1 MMKRALY
8 ILMLL
13 AVACTQPGYPDIDS
27 PHQGGTA
34 NDRKIID
41 YIDQRLSQEYYW
53 LDEVVEKSDRFNR
66 NLKWENYLD
75 SSLAMLTTNT
85 DDGYINS
92 KGQRVFYSYIRK
104 SSSSTRATVSGFGI
118 GLHYT
123 IAVIDPE
130 NKHYGFVVE
139 KVYPDSPAERAGV
152 LRGDVITMIG
162 NSYINP
168 DNYATRF
175 TSIENNT
182 ASRLELKLRR
192 QSEDVTLDIELTK
205 APYSETPVVHHEVI
219 EVDNQKI
226 GYLVYT
232 SFVGE
237 YDEELL
243 NAIRELKAEG
253 ATDLVLDL
261 RCNSGGSVLSAV
273 KLSSALVPISYEGKV
288 LCHLERN
295 KSNAVVTKQA
305 DYLIENSGQILNL
318 ERLCVICSGYT
329 ASASEL
335 VVMGLRGLDF
345 PVMLVGSVTEGKNCG
360 MDVTTRTIA
369 NTTVEFAPITFMC
382 FNAKGYGDWGEGIV
396 PDVDLTTE
404 ENEYGVCDKNYPLPR
419 TTWGDY
425 QHDIALATAL
435 AKLTGKSLSAPA
447 TRSSSIA
454 IEASNLSLPREI
466 EGIRVY

>member
-1 MMKRALY
+1 MIKRVLY
-8 ILMLL
+8 ILVLL
-13 AVACTQPGYPDIDS
+13 AVACTQPGFPDIDN
-27 PHQGGTA
+27 PQQGGSA

-53 LDEVVEKSDRFNR
+53 LDEVEEKQSRFNR

-75 SSLAMLTTNT
+75 ASLAMLSTNS

-104 SSSSTRATVSGFGI
+104 SNSTTRATVAGFGI

-123 IAVIDPE
+123 IAVIDSE
-130 NKHYGFVVE
+130 NQHYGFVVE

-168 DNYATRF
+168 SNYATRF
-175 TSIENNT
+175 NSIEQNT
-182 ASRLELKLRR
+182 ASSLELKLRR
-192 QSEDVTLDIELTK
+192 QSDNTTHDVELTK
-205 APYSETPVVHHEVI
+205 ASYSETPVIYSDVI
-219 EVDNQKI
+219 EVENQKI
-226 GYLVYT
+226 GYLAYT

-243 NAIRELKAEG
+243 NAIREIKAQG

-273 KLSSALVPISYEGKV
+273 KLCSALLPIDYEGRV

-295 KSNAVVTKQA
+295 KRNTVVQKQA
-305 DYLIENSGQILNL
+305 DYLVENSGEILRL
-318 ERLCVICSGYT
+318 ERLYVICSDYT

-345 PVMLVGSVTEGKNCG
+345 PVMLIGSQTEGKNCG
-360 MDVTTRTIA
+360 MDVTTRTIS

-382 FNAKGYGDWGEGIV
+382 FNAKGNGDWGEGIV
-396 PDVDLTTE
+396 PDIDLTTE
-404 ENEYGVCDKNYPLPR
+404 DNEYGVCDKNYPLPR

-435 AKLTGKSLSAPA
+435 AKLTGKSLTQPA
-447 TRSSSIA
+447 TRSSVA
-454 IEASNLSLPREI
+454 IEASDISLPREV

>member
-1 MMKRALY
+1 MIKRVLY
-8 ILMLL
+8 ILVLL
-13 AVACTQPGYPDIDS
+13 AVACTQPGFPDIDN
-27 PHQGGTA
+27 PQQGGSA

-53 LDEVVEKSDRFNR
+53 LDEVEEKQSRFNR

-75 SSLAMLTTNT
+75 ASLAMLSTNS

-104 SSSSTRATVSGFGI
+104 SNSTTRATVAGFGI

-123 IAVIDPE
+123 IAVIDSE
-130 NKHYGFVVE
+130 NQHYGFVVE

-168 DNYATRF
+168 SNYATRF
-175 TSIENNT
+175 NSIEQNT
-182 ASRLELKLRR
+182 ASSLELKLRR
-192 QSEDVTLDIELTK
+192 QSDNTTHDVELTK
-205 APYSETPVVHHEVI
+205 ASYSETPVIYSDVI
-219 EVDNQKI
+219 EVENQKI
-226 GYLVYT
+226 GYLAYT

-243 NAIRELKAEG
+243 NAIREIKAQG

-273 KLSSALVPISYEGKV
+273 KLCSALLPIDYEGRV

-295 KSNAVVTKQA
+295 KRNTVVQKQA
-305 DYLIENSGQILNL
+305 DYLVENSGEILRL
-318 ERLCVICSGYT
+318 ERLYVICSDYT

-345 PVMLVGSVTEGKNCG
+345 PVMLIGSQTEGKNCG
-360 MDVTTRTIA
+360 MDVTTRTIS

-382 FNAKGYGDWGEGIV
+382 FNAKGNGDWGEGIV
-396 PDVDLTTE
+396 PDIDLTSE
-404 ENEYGVCDKNYPLPR
+404 DNEYGVCDKNYPLPR

-425 QHDIALATAL
+425 QHDIAFATAL
-435 AKLTGKSLSAPA
+435 AKLTGKSLTQPA
-447 TRSSSIA
+447 TRSSVA
-454 IEASNLSLPREI
+454 IEASDISLPREV
-466 EGIRVY
+466 EGMRVY

>member
-1 MMKRALY
+1 MIKRVLY
-8 ILMLL
+8 ILVLL
-13 AVACTQPGYPDIDS
+13 AVACTQPGYPDIDN
-27 PHQGGTA
+27 PQQGGSA

-53 LDEVVEKSDRFNR
+53 LDEVEQKQSRFNR

-75 SSLAMLTTNT
+75 ASLAMLSTNS

-104 SSSSTRATVSGFGI
+104 SNSTTRATVAGFGI

-123 IAVIDPE
+123 IAVIDSE
-130 NKHYGFVVE
+130 NQHYGFVVE

-168 DNYATRF
+168 SNYATRF
-175 TSIENNT
+175 NSIEQNT
-182 ASRLELKLRR
+182 AASLELKLRR
-192 QSEDVTLDIELTK
+192 QSDNTTHDVELTK
-205 APYSETPVVHHEVI
+205 ASYSETPVIYSDVI
-219 EVDNQKI
+219 EVENQKI
-226 GYLVYT
+226 GYLAYT

-243 NAIRELKAEG
+243 NAIREIKAQG

-273 KLSSALVPISYEGKV
+273 KLCSALLPIDYEGRV

-295 KSNAVVTKQA
+295 KRNDVVQKQA
-305 DYLIENSGQILNL
+305 DYLVENSGEILCL
-318 ERLCVICSGYT
+318 ERLYVICSDYT

-345 PVMLVGSVTEGKNCG
+345 PVMLIGSQTEGKNCG
-360 MDVTTRTIA
+360 MDVTTRTIS

-396 PDVDLTTE
+396 PDIDLTSE
-404 ENEYGVCDKNYPLPR
+404 DNEYGVCDKNYPLPR

-435 AKLTGKSLSAPA
+435 AKLTGKSLTQPA
-447 TRSSSIA
+447 TRSSVA
-454 IEASNLSLPREI
+454 IEASDISLPREV
-466 EGIRVY
+466 EGMRVY

>member
-1 MMKRALY
+1 MIKRVLY
-8 ILMLL
+8 ILVLL
-13 AVACTQPGYPDIDS
+13 AVACTQPGYPGIDN
-27 PHQGGTA
+27 PQQGGSA

-53 LDEVVEKSDRFNR
+53 LDEVEEKQSLFNR

-75 SSLAMLTTNT
+75 ASLAMLSTNS

-104 SSSSTRATVSGFGI
+104 SNSTTRATVAGFGI

-123 IAVIDPE
+123 IAVIDSE
-130 NKHYGFVVE
+130 NQHYGFVVE

-168 DNYATRF
+168 SNYATRF
-175 TSIENNT
+175 NSIEQNT
-182 ASRLELKLRR
+182 ASSLELKLRR
-192 QSEDVTLDIELTK
+192 QSDNTTHDVELTK
-205 APYSETPVVHHEVI
+205 DSYSETPVIYSDVI

-226 GYLVYT
+226 GYLAYT

-243 NAIRELKAEG
+243 NAIREIKAQG

-273 KLSSALVPISYEGKV
+273 KLCSALLPIDYEGRV

-295 KSNAVVTKQA
+295 KRNTVVQKQA
-305 DYLIENSGQILNL
+305 DYLVENSGEILRL
-318 ERLCVICSGYT
+318 ERLYVICSDYT

-345 PVMLVGSVTEGKNCG
+345 PVMLIGSQTEGKNCG
-360 MDVTTRTIA
+360 MDVTTRTIS

-396 PDVDLTTE
+396 PDIDLTSE
-404 ENEYGVCDKNYPLPR
+404 DNEYGVCDKNYPLPR

-435 AKLTGKSLSAPA
+435 AKLTGKSLTQPA
-447 TRSSSIA
+447 TRSSVA
-454 IEASNLSLPREI
+454 IEASDISLPREV
-466 EGIRVY
+466 EGMRVY